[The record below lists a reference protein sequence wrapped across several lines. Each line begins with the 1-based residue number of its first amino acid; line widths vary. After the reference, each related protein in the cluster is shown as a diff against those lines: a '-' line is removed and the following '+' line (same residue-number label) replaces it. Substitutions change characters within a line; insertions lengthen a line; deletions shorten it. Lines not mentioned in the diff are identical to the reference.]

1 MNNPKNKYE
10 ISSVVFPNKKKDII
24 TPMKTLLLLLL
35 TTFLFAANPDSDLLR
50 YQQRYS
56 FCHGKTNY
64 QISTCLLNGNLDYS
78 RFRGER
84 FPRKKVSQNAIR
96 QAEKNGNVFEYAM
109 QLMPQSRRYTELR
122 RYLDYL
128 YSIKDVYT
136 PPRFRGNEDEDIM
149 RIKAIFRLLGIADLP
164 EYPYMTEAFV
174 SAVKEYQRRHGLEVD
189 GKIGPQ
195 TKRNM
200 EQPISAII
208 WKVKKNLV
216 LESIVH
222 KKPSTYVLINIPE
235 FKMYYYENDWP
246 VLDMK
251 VVVGKPKMRTP
262 IFHRK
267 MQYIVENPRWN
278 VPPSIYAKEYA
289 GKSESYLRK
298 KGLYYNSEGKLYQKP
313 GSRNSLGRVK
323 FLFPNKFNVYMH
335 DTPSKYLFNRYR
347 RAYSHGCI
355 RLEKPFDLLH
365 KLGYA
370 YKPGKTKWITLNQT
384 IPVYVEYHTVWIDN
398 NGIVRFSPDIY
409 GYERKLFPRT

>member
-1 MNNPKNKYE
+1 MR
-10 ISSVVFPNKKKDII
+10 
-24 TPMKTLLLLLL
+24 LLLPKRRYPVNNSLTKDKEAHALIHHLLFFL
-35 TTFLFAANPDSDLLR
+35 FSVSLFAANPDPDLLH

-56 FCHGKTNY
+56 FCHKKTNY
-64 QISTCLLNGNLDYS
+64 QIVSCLLNSNLDYS

-84 FPRKKVSQNAIR
+84 FPQKRVSQSSIR
-96 QAEKNGNVFEYAM
+96 KAEQNGNVYEYAM

-128 YSIKDVYT
+128 YSIRNIYT
-136 PPRFRGNEDEDIM
+136 PPLFSGNEMEDVL

-164 EYPYMTEAFV
+164 DNPYV
-174 SAVKEYQRRHGLEVD
+174 SEFFIEAVKEYQRRYGLEVD

-195 TKRNM
+195 TKRSM
-200 EQPISAII
+200 KQPISAII

-222 KKPSTYVLINIPE
+222 RKPSTYVLINIPE
-235 FKMYYYENDWP
+235 FGMHYYENGWP

-262 IFHRK
+262 VFHRN

-289 GKSESYLRK
+289 HKSENYLRK
-298 KGLYYNSEGKLYQKP
+298 KGLFYNSDGKLYQKP
-313 GSRNSLGRVK
+313 GSRNPLGRVK

-335 DTPSKYLFNRYR
+335 DTPSKHLFNRCR

-355 RLEKPFDLLH
+355 RLEKPFDLLYR
-365 KLGYA
+365 LGYS
-370 YKPGKTKWITLNQT
+370 YKPGKTKWITLKQT
-384 IPVYVEYHTVWIDN
+384 IPVYVEYHTVWVDD
-398 NGIVRFSPDIY
+398 NGIVHFRPDIY
-409 GYERKLFPRT
+409 GYEKKLFPRT